1 MSIFADSNNVKK
13 YGGGTKSSSGALKDS
28 ILANEL
34 KLYKK
39 RVASKYQIV
48 KPSRIGKDIYGKVWI
63 SAKVDGECWFLLKK
77 GNDFAFSSYNGRVI
91 ENVEALKEATK
102 LFSNI
107 KEDVIIAGEL
117 FSSGEN
123 KFDQIKGLA
132 SETGIGVV
140 VGVDEP
146 NLDTKIQEASTK
158 VGGMAGGF
166 VGAKIGALIGTA
178 LLPGV
183 GSALGAILGGEL
195 GGKTGRARVHSVAR
209 TISNDKASD
218 QLGFKAF
225 DLIQEGNKKYFGEPY
240 ETRLHRMAEIFKGG
254 KRINVAPT
262 FAGEGSEEVGTCYKE
277 WVDTRLAEGLV
288 VRNEHGI
295 IYKIK
300 PRIEVDAVVL
310 GFGERRSAYPDLG
323 ELIVGLERE
332 DGSFQILGPVAVGF
346 TDDERMEWYE
356 RLSKIEVKSHY
367 RYRSSEGMLIR
378 FVKPEAV
385 VQIRCSDL
393 LSMDSRERSIMKM
406 VLEYGDEEYE
416 AKGQM
421 PMVSLIHPVFQ
432 KERKDKKVNTADVGL
447 EQVYSIVPFE
457 SRKDE
462 AKKIKLNSSKTIQR
476 EVYVKISKD
485 QRSIRKF
492 VAIETNKT
500 KQDSRYP
507 PFVLY
512 MTDFSPTRAKPM
524 NTDVKIAPDKK
535 TLEEL
540 IAAWKDKNVKKGWNL
555 V

>member
-1 MSIFADSNNVKK
+1 MSVFADDNSTKK
-13 YGGGTKSSSGALKDS
+13 YGDGTKSSAGALKDS

-48 KPSRIGKDIYGKVWI
+48 KPSRIGKDINGKVWI

-77 GNDFAFSSYNGRVI
+77 GNDLAFSSYNGRVI
-91 ENVEALKEATK
+91 ENIPALQEATK

-107 KEDVIIAGEL
+107 KGDLIVAGEL
-117 FSSGEN
+117 FSSGES
-123 KFDQIKGLA
+123 KFDEMKGLA
-132 SETGIGVV
+132 SETGIGVI
-140 VGVDEP
+140 VGADEP
-146 NLDTKIQEASTK
+146 DLSTKIQDASTQ

-183 GSALGAILGGEL
+183 GSVLGAILGAEL
-195 GGKTGRARVHSVAR
+195 GGKTGRVRVHSVAR
-209 TISNDKASD
+209 TIANDKSTD
-218 QLGFKAF
+218 ELGFKAF
-225 DLIQEGNKKYFGEPY
+225 DLIQEGDKKYYGEPY
-240 ETRLHRMAEIFKGG
+240 EDRLQRMAEIFKGG
-254 KRINVAPT
+254 KRVNVAPT
-262 FAGEGSEEVGTCYKE
+262 FVGEGAGEVGTCYHA
-277 WVDTRLAEGLV
+277 WVDSRLAEGLV

-310 GFGERRSAYPDLG
+310 GFGERKSAYPDLG
-323 ELIVGLERE
+323 EIVIALKRE
-332 DGSFQILGPVAVGF
+332 DGSFQILGAVSTGF
-346 TDDERMEWYE
+346 SDDERMEWYE
-356 RLSKIEVKSHY
+356 RLSKMEVESYY

-378 FVKPEAV
+378 FVRPEIV

-393 LSMDSRERSIMKM
+393 LALDSRERSIMKM
-406 VLEYGDEEYE
+406 VLEYGDDGYE

-421 PMVSLIHPVFQ
+421 PNVSLIHPVFQ
-432 KERKDKKVNTADVGL
+432 KEREDKKVNTGDVGL

-457 SRKDE
+457 SRNDE
-462 AKKIKLNSSKTIQR
+462 AKEIKLNSSKTIDR
-476 EVYVKISKD
+476 EVYVKVAKE

-492 VAIETNKT
+492 VAIETNKNE
-500 KQDSRYP
+500 QDSRYA

-512 MTDFSPTRAKPM
+512 TTDFSPTRAAPM
-524 NTDVKIAPDKK
+524 NTNVQVAPDKK
-535 TLEEL
+535 TLDDL
-540 IAAWKDKNVKKGWNL
+540 ITAWKDKNVKAGWNL